1 MTSLKFLGN
10 GSAFNYDLDNTSAYF
25 KYDNTFYI
33 FDCGEKIA
41 SKIVKYINFS
51 KENDV
56 VICITHMH
64 GDHIGSLEALLV
76 YLTIINPVNSVTILC
91 SNKSKMISFLKLTD
105 YNYGLVKIIEDK
117 IYKDKNVT
125 IESVEAKHISD
136 SRSYFVYS
144 PLEKFFYS
152 GDTCLL
158 NKKAKEMLFDNKLD
172 TIYHEVSDKDSNFH
186 IGLNTLCKEIPLEY
200 RSKVF
205 LMHFDSDLLIIKCI
219 DEGFNIA
226 RVI

>member
-41 SKIVKYINFS
+41 SKIVKYINFN

-76 YLTIINPVNSVTILC
+76 YLTIINPVHSVTILC
-91 SNKSKMISFLKLTD
+91 PNKSKMISFLKLTD

-125 IESVEAKHISD
+125 IESAESKHISD

-158 NKKAKEMLFDNKLD
+158 NQKAKEMLFADKLD
-172 TIYHEVSDKDSNFH
+172 TIYHEVSDKNSDFH
-186 IGLNTLCKEIPLEY
+186 IGLDTICKEIPFEY
-200 RSKVF
+200 RNKVF
-205 LMHFDSDLLIIKCI
+205 LMHFDSDLLINKCI
-219 DEGFNIA
+219 NEGFSIS
-226 RVI
+226 RTI